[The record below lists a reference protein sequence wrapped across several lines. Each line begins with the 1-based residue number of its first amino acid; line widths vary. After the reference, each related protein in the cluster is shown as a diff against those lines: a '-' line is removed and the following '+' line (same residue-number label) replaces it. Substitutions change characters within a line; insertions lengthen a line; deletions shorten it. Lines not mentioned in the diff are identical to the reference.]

1 MEIEIGQ
8 TRKQGDDQ
16 RQSNLIDY
24 IGLFFRRKVNVVLP
38 LHRKVDVKSVYRV
51 CTTVPRSIQKSIR
64 HTPVT
69 YVSKQKYA
77 CSTLRYLTAQPV
89 S

>member
-38 LHRKVDVKSVYRV
+38 LHRKVDVKSVHSV
-51 CTTVPRSIQKSIR
+51 CTVPRFRNHSRNLRLETKIR
-64 HTPVT
+64 LLNST
-69 YVSKQKYA
+69 VSNR
-77 CSTLRYLTAQPV
+77 ST
-89 S
+89 